1 MTRSSVD
8 DPGLRRRPVFAAVAS
23 SAAIVCAISWSS
35 CAYLVV
41 VAGAERATLAAIGL
55 TTLYF
60 FLFGWPIAIVATLLG
75 VPAYRALQEKYGCV
89 RCAAVILPPTL
100 LGSIVF
106 SVAWDLF
113 QNSVRGIALTAALGA
128 IGGFA
133 GGACF
138 WLIARRGPQQAV
150 AAE

>member
-1 MTRSSVD
+1 MSHASVD
-8 DPGLRRRPVFAAVAS
+8 DPERRRRLLWAAVAS

-41 VAGAERATLAAIGL
+41 VAGAERATLAAVGL
-55 TTLYF
+55 TTFYF

-75 VPAYRALQEKYGCV
+75 VRAYCALQQKYGCV

-100 LGSIVF
+100 LGSVVF
-106 SVAWDLF
+106 TVAWDLF
-113 QNSVRGIALTAALGA
+113 QNSVRGVALTAALGA

-138 WLIARRGPQQAV
+138 WLIARRDPRQP
-150 AAE
+150 AAAR